1 MIDGSDSPGTVRACT
16 PAQVSMENTPRI
28 RILIADDHPVFR
40 AGLAAIISTEPDLQ
54 VVAEAANGQE
64 AIELYHEHR
73 PDVLLM
79 DLRMPVMDG
88 VAATRA
94 LMSQA
99 PSASIIVLTSYDGDE
114 NIYRALEAG
123 ARGYAL
129 KDMIRMD
136 LLKMLRTV
144 HAGRRSIPAPV
155 AARIAEHTP
164 RVRLT
169 ERELEVLHYAAQGL
183 SNAEV
188 AEKIFRTEA
197 TVKVHLRNIY
207 HKLNVSDRTAAVMT
221 ALRRGFIQLD

>member
-1 MIDGSDSPGTVRACT
+1 
-16 PAQVSMENTPRI
+16 
-28 RILIADDHPVFR
+28 
-40 AGLAAIISTEPDLQ
+40 
-54 VVAEAANGQE
+54 
-64 AIELYHEHR
+64 
-73 PDVLLM
+73 
-79 DLRMPVMDG
+79 
-88 VAATRA
+88 
-94 LMSQA
+94 
-99 PSASIIVLTSYDGDE
+99 
-114 NIYRALEAG
+114 
-123 ARGYAL
+123 
-129 KDMIRMD
+129 MIRMD

-169 ERELEVLHYAAQGL
+169 ERELEVLRYAAQGL

-221 ALRRGFIQLD
+221 AVRRGFIQLD